1 MKIRSIIKGK
11 ESNNAPLKNDA
22 VETAK
27 ILQEDTAQSAKN
39 DKTQKKQKK
48 EPKTSQASMKGKN
61 KVFYVVS
68 ILSVFLILL
77 LLLYFCTLLA
87 GLTPHFEIN
96 ANQNA
101 LKELDTTHAAV
112 RDRFEK
118 HFTDLEE
125 IAAKLDFA
133 GSKADVD
140 GTMRS
145 YVGSEQFGTLRYF
158 SHGIEYTC
166 DGYTTLGDN
175 DQFLELAQQ
184 QDRGVSDVYFYGAVG
199 MDCIALYVPVK
210 GSAFIDGVLSVLP
223 ARQLIDLS
231 DLLRGNC
238 SVLALIDDAGMV
250 LGEAHQE
257 GFQESIGNHY
267 FDFIK
272 SLTENKRDYDNV
284 AQMVSEARP
293 TSAKFMIG
301 GTPYTLA
308 TRPVEGSGDKLYI
321 AELTVSRELT
331 ASEMSYIRQI
341 IVMSIVSV
349 VALLISIGFVFRY
362 HRKATQKLI
371 RSTQIAPELGCDNAA
386 QFRKRC
392 NQIASETKHQKLMV
406 VCIEVRQFSYI
417 SGQLGE
423 DATLEIL
430 KYIVKILTGLCG
442 QFETFG
448 YAEDGVFLLM
458 LRCNKE
464 SEFDK
469 KIGVLNSLASK
480 NEVMKKSGMTLGFYI
495 GACAINR
502 SRNRSIGDL
511 VENATLARN
520 MAKSEMQKPYII
532 YTDDIND
539 NLRRNDEIEA
549 QMEEALRNREFK
561 LFLQPKYGIKRDAVD
576 SAEALVRWFDTRKN
590 AYVFPGEFI
599 PLFESNGF
607 ITKLDHYMY
616 LEVCEYFK
624 NATEHGDK
632 VVPVSVNVSRVTAIQ
647 QDFLEF
653 YIGNKKRYGVA
664 DGFLTIE
671 FTESFAMQNYDAV
684 LEIVTQLH
692 KNGIHCSIDDFGSGY
707 SSFSILKSIPMD
719 ELKIDSSF
727 LQKGLSQER
736 DDLIIRTV
744 ISMAKQMGMV
754 VVQEGVETKD
764 VFDRIVAMGC
774 DVIQGYYYARAIPLE
789 EYRLFIN
796 TNTSIKYKAK
806 VK

>member
-1 MKIRSIIKGK
+1 MKIKSIIKGRESSNAAVQK
-11 ESNNAPLKNDA
+11 EVGQTEEVLQENAP
-22 VETAK
+22 VTAADEK
-27 ILQEDTAQSAKN
+27 SSSKV
-39 DKTQKKQKK
+39 KKG
-48 EPKTSQASMKGKN
+48 PKAPRIGAKGKN
-61 KVFYVVS
+61 KMFYVVS
-68 ILSVFLILL
+68 VLLVFVVLL
-77 LLLYFCTLLA
+77 LLLYLGTLLA
-87 GLTPHFEIN
+87 GLTPHFEIT

-101 LKELDTTHAAV
+101 LKELEVSHQTV
-112 RDRFEK
+112 KERFEK
-118 HFTDLEE
+118 HFAHLEE
-125 IAAKLDFA
+125 IAEKLDYA
-133 GSKADVD
+133 GSKVDVD
-140 GTMRS
+140 NIMRS
-145 YVGSEQFGTLRYF
+145 YIGSDEFGTLRYF
-158 SHGIEYTC
+158 SHGVEYTC
-166 DGYTTLGDN
+166 DGYPTLGEDP
-175 DQFLELAQQ
+175 QIAELARQ
-184 QDRGVSDVYFYGAVG
+184 QDRGVSDVYFYGAVR
-199 MDCIALYVPVK
+199 MDCISLYIPIK
-210 GSAFIDGVLSVLP
+210 GSPFIDGVLSILP

-231 DLLRGNC
+231 GARSEGCAVIALMDGAGTVLSKDYQEDFRENMGN
-238 SVLALIDDAGMV
+238 
-250 LGEAHQE
+250 
-257 GFQESIGNHY
+257 NY

-272 SLTENKRDYDNV
+272 SLTQNKRDYDTV
-284 AQMVSEARP
+284 ANMVADP
-293 TSAKFMIG
+293 GPVSAQFIISG
-301 GTPYTLA
+301 VPYTLA
-308 TRPVEGSGDKLYI
+308 TRPIEDTSGQLHI
-321 AELTVSRELT
+321 AALTLSRELT
-331 ASEMSYIRQI
+331 AGEMSYIRQI
-341 IVMSIVSV
+341 IVMSIISV

-371 RSTQIAPELGCDNAA
+371 RSTQIAPELGCDNAS

-392 NQIASETKHQKLMV
+392 NQIASETKRQKLMV
-406 VCIEVRQFSYI
+406 VSIEVRQFSYI
-417 SGQLGE
+417 SSQLGE

-430 KYIVKILTGLCG
+430 KYIVKILTGLCS

-464 SEFDK
+464 AEFDK
-469 KIGVLNSLASK
+469 KIGVLNSLAGK
-480 NEVMKKSGMTLGFYI
+480 NELMKKSGMTLGFYI

-502 SRNRSIGDL
+502 NRNRSIGDL

-624 NATEHGDK
+624 NATERGDK

-671 FTESFAMQNYDAV
+671 FTESFAMQNYDVV

-736 DDLIIRTV
+736 DDLIIKTV
-744 ISMAKQMGMV
+744 ITMAKQMGMV

-796 TNTSIKYKAK
+796 TNTSIRYKAK

>member
-1 MKIRSIIKGK
+1 MKIKSIIKGR
-11 ESNNAPLKNDA
+11 ESSNAVVQDRSEQTAEVLQNGEAQIINDKKSSLKKKKDPNAPQINA
-22 VETAK
+22 
-27 ILQEDTAQSAKN
+27 
-39 DKTQKKQKK
+39 
-48 EPKTSQASMKGKN
+48 KGKN
-61 KVFYVVS
+61 KMFYVVS
-68 ILSVFLILL
+68 VLSVFVILL
-77 LLLYFCTLLA
+77 LLLYLGSLLA
-87 GLTPHFEIN
+87 GLTPHFEIT

-101 LKELDTTHAAV
+101 LKELEVSHQTV
-112 RDRFEK
+112 RERFEE
-118 HFTDLEE
+118 HFDHLSK
-125 IAAKLDFA
+125 IAEKLDYA
-133 GSKADVD
+133 GSKSDVD
-140 GTMRS
+140 AIMRS
-145 YVGSEQFGTLRYF
+145 YIGSDEFGTLRYF
-158 SHGIEYTC
+158 SHGVEYTC
-166 DGYTTLGDN
+166 EGYPTLGEN
-175 DQFLELAQQ
+175 EQVTELAQR

-199 MDCIALYVPVK
+199 MDCISLYVPVK
-210 GSAFIDGVLSVLP
+210 GSSFADGVLSVLP

-231 DLLRGNC
+231 DVRRESC
-238 SVLALIDDAGMV
+238 AVIALIDGAGTV
-250 LGEAHQE
+250 LGEDHQE
-257 GFQESIGNHY
+257 SFWESVGNRY

-272 SLTENKRDYDNV
+272 SLTQNKRDYDNV
-284 AQMVSEARP
+284 ADMVADPNP
-293 TSAKFMIG
+293 TSAQFMIS

-308 TRPVEGSGDKLYI
+308 TRPVEGSSGKLHV
-321 AELTVSRELT
+321 AALTLSRELT
-331 ASEMSYIRQI
+331 AREMSYIRQI

-349 VALLISIGFVFRY
+349 AALLISLGFVFRY

-371 RSTQIAPELGCDNAA
+371 RSTQIAPELGCDNAV

-392 NQIASETKHQKLMV
+392 DQIASETKRQKLMI
-406 VCIEVRQFSYI
+406 VCMEVRQFSYI
-417 SGQLGE
+417 SSQLGE

-430 KYIVKILTGLCG
+430 KYIVKILNGLCG
-442 QFETFG
+442 EFETFG
-448 YAEDGVFLLM
+448 YAEDGVFLMM
-458 LRCNKE
+458 LRCNKQ

-469 KIGVLNSLASK
+469 KIGVLNSLAGK

-502 SRNRSIGDL
+502 SRDRSIGDL

-520 MAKSEMQKPYII
+520 RAKSEMQKPYII

-549 QMEEALRNREFK
+549 QMEEALRNKEFK

-624 NATEHGDK
+624 NATERGDK
-632 VVPVSVNVSRVTAIQ
+632 VVPVSVNVSRVTAVQ
-647 QDFLEF
+647 QDFQEF

-671 FTESFAMQNYDAV
+671 FTESFAMQNYDVV

-736 DDLIIRTV
+736 DDLIIKTV
-744 ISMAKQMGMV
+744 IAMAKQMGMV
-754 VVQEGVETKD
+754 VVQEGVETKE
-764 VFDRIVAMGC
+764 VFDRIAAMGC

-796 TNTSIKYKAK
+796 TNTSLKYKAK